1 VEPRTAASVKARPEI
16 VLHGLKPE
24 PRGWLAWLTMTDH
37 ERIGIMFGPTG
48 TAGNTP
54 RWTRFPSET
63 SSMTPERAFTLRTN
77 CSQAPSTSAA
87 RWSAFTSSCGSSR
100 SSRGFL

>member
-1 VEPRTAASVKARPEI
+1 MEPRTAASVKARPEI

-48 TAGNTP
+48 TAGNNPRTP
-54 RWTRFPSET
+54 SLGVAGSGECDDTTIFREADPPRCPNEG
-63 SSMTPERAFTLRTN
+63 RAQGR
-77 CSQAPSTSAA
+77 SAA
-87 RWSAFTSSCGSSR
+87 GTTTTAQSAS
-100 SSRGFL
+100 